1 MALSVEP
8 SPSDAALSFSVH
20 NPEGLE
26 TILLIHGGFS
36 SRKDWDLVVPLLTA
50 KDYHLLVPDLPSH
63 GDSVTIQ
70 PFNVELAAELLLP
83 LIITHAHNGKA
94 HIVGMS
100 LGAHVAASLAA
111 LGGPE
116 HISSVLGSGF
126 NTFLPW
132 RVVAAFFPPFI
143 YTLQRTLGM
152 VSSPVTEWKRLRK
165 GEGTL
170 ALCEEVVGTLSDG
183 RTLKD
188 IHVRSLVVAAT
199 RETWLPKDKIESAR
213 QLFRAVVG
221 GRENGSRVVQCRR
234 IWHGWCIHE
243 PQWFADAVDD
253 WITGRELAEM
263 FEEIEMMEETIIP
276 DKPIVN

>member
-1 MALSVEP
+1 MAPSVEP
-8 SPSDAALSFSVH
+8 SPSDTGLSFAVH
-20 NPEGLE
+20 NPEGFE

-63 GDSVTIQ
+63 GESVAIQ

-83 LIITHAHNGKA
+83 LIKTHAYNGKA

-116 HISSVLGSGF
+116 HISSVFALGF
-126 NTFLPW
+126 NTFLPR

-143 YTLQRTLGM
+143 YTLQRTVGL
-152 VSSPVTEWKRLRK
+152 VTALVTEWTRLRK

-170 ALCEEVVGTLSDG
+170 ALCEDAVRTLSDG
-183 RTLKD
+183 RTLKG
-188 IHVRSLVVAAT
+188 IHVRSLVIAAT
-199 RETWLPKDKIESAR
+199 RETWLPKDKIESAQ

-221 GRENGSRVVQCRR
+221 GRENGNRVV
-234 IWHGWCIHE
+234 
-243 PQWFADAVDD
+243 
-253 WITGRELAEM
+253 
-263 FEEIEMMEETIIP
+263 
-276 DKPIVN
+276 